1 MRIRLP
7 ILASMLVALALLFA
21 FAGRDASVPIAA
33 AEGDGPVTLTLLH
46 NNDGESSLLPLTN
59 VVDIEG
65 SSTSVAVGGIAAY
78 KAVID
83 REIAQA
89 RASGNAVVNV
99 YAGDSYLASA
109 TFICG
114 RKEGNPLF
122 DAVAQDAI
130 PYDAHILGNHEFDL
144 SPDFLERFIRAFDGQ
159 PFLSANLDFS
169 AEPGFDD
176 LVDADGLI
184 EGAAED
190 GRVLARSMIVI
201 DDVTGARFGIVGATT
216 PSLPVVSIPRK
227 VTVTPDLATTAA
239 AVQAEIDRLLDRG
252 VNKIIFVSHLQGIDY
267 DVQFVGLLS
276 GVDVAVAGGGSDLLQ
291 NPAVDPSLQVVPG
304 ERGEPGGAY
313 PIEVDDA
320 DGRTV
325 YVVTAPGNY
334 KYAGRLDVQFDD
346 SGEVTGIVS
355 ETSYPRPVVPA
366 SDAATAAG
374 FTAAVEKDAALVQS
388 IEAPVIECLAGLA
401 ATRVA
406 TTEVL
411 LDVSRGVRTRG
422 TNAGNLVTD
431 AMLASFDRYAADLG
445 LPARGSANPVI
456 ALQNSGGI
464 RQNAGDV
471 LPVGGVVPGD
481 ISRANTLDV
490 LPFGNGVTVVPGV
503 APADL
508 KAVFEH
514 SVSRYPAASGA
525 FLQVAGISVVYD
537 TSREPGSRVVSLT
550 LGDGAAIVSGG
561 AVAEGAPDV
570 SVVASSFI
578 AAGGDGYDVL
588 GRYPGRVQLPTSY
601 EQSLHDYLAS
611 LGTISAD
618 DARYAPDGPPR
629 IAFREEGQEEAPIA
643 VAEDDDLTFTFD
655 NDAEGWVVDFA
666 DLPADYDQEIYE
678 LAGEHR
684 PLPEGLDGGGIY
696 VQGHNR
702 SDDLFM
708 YLTRQVGGLRPNTAY
723 SVSVSLDLATD
734 VSPGLVGIGGSPGES
749 VFVKAGASAVEPTVQ
764 VDEIG
769 HLRLNIDKGNQSQG
783 GEAMVV
789 LGNIAHPGASR
800 DAYAIKTLTNADAPL
815 TVTTDGEGR
824 LWLIVGTDS
833 GFEGLTTLYYAR
845 IAYTLTEVTPPE
857 VQEPDAPEPA
867 ATGNGLSRSATGG
880 WPAEAWVVVAALGA
894 ILAGAGFFARQSR
907 RRP

>member
-7 ILASMLVALALLFA
+7 ILASMLVAFALLFA
-21 FAGRDASVPIAA
+21 FAGRDASVPVAA

-46 NNDGESSLLPLTN
+46 NNDGESSLLSLTN

-78 KAVID
+78 KAVVE

-144 SPDFLERFIRAFDGQ
+144 TPDFLERFIRAFDGQ

-184 EGAAED
+184 EDAPEE
-190 GRVLARSMIVI
+190 GRVLARSMIVT
-201 DDVTGARFGIVGATT
+201 DEGTGARFGIVGATT
-216 PSLPVVSIPRK
+216 PSLPVVSIPRR
-227 VTVTPDLATTAA
+227 VTVTPDFATTAA

-291 NPAVDPSLQVVPG
+291 NSSVDPSLQVVPG
-304 ERGEPGGAY
+304 ERAEPDGAY
-313 PIEVDDA
+313 PMEVDDA

-334 KYAGRLDVQFDD
+334 KYVGRLDVQFDD

-366 SDAATAAG
+366 SDGATAAG

-431 AMLASFDRYAADLG
+431 AMLASFDRYAGDLG

-508 KAVFEH
+508 KAIFEH

-537 TSREPGSRVVSLT
+537 ASRDPGSRVVSLT
-550 LGDGAAIVSGG
+550 LDDGSAIVSDGV
-561 AVAEGAPDV
+561 VAAGAPAV
-570 SVVASSFI
+570 HVVASSFI

-601 EQSLHDYLAS
+601 EQSLTDYLTS

-629 IAFREEGQEEAPIA
+629 IVFREADQEEAPIA
-643 VAEDDDLTFTFD
+643 LAEDDDDLTFTFD
-655 NDAEGWVVDFA
+655 HDAEGWVVEVA

-678 LAGEHR
+678 LAGGYR
-684 PLPEGLDGGGIY
+684 ALPEGLQGGGIY

-708 YLTRQVGGLRPNTAY
+708 YLKRQVGGLRPNTEYA
-723 SVSVSLDLATD
+723 VSISLDLATN
-734 VSPGLVGIGGSPGES
+734 VPPGLVGIGGSPGES
-749 VFVKAGASAVEPTVQ
+749 VFVKAGASAVEPTTT
-764 VDEIG
+764 VDSIG
-769 HLRLNIDKGNQSQG
+769 HLRMNIDKGNQSRG

-789 LGNIAHPGASR
+789 LGNVAHPDASR
-800 DAYAIKTLTNADAPL
+800 NAYAIKTLTNADAPL
-815 TVTTDGEGR
+815 TVTTDGKGR

-845 IAYTLTEVTPPE
+845 IAYTLTEVAPPE
-857 VQEPDAPEPA
+857 TQAPEAPEPA
-867 ATGNGLSRSATGG
+867 DTGSGLSRSAAGG
-880 WPAEAWVVVAALGA
+880 GMPAAWVAVVLAAGLAVLSFLARGGA
-894 ILAGAGFFARQSR
+894 

>member
-1 MRIRLP
+1 
-7 ILASMLVALALLFA
+7 MLLLRGLALWLA
-21 FAGRDASVPIAA
+21 VVVLAGVPVVA

-78 KAVID
+78 KAVVE

-89 RASGNAVVNV
+89 RASGNAAVNV

-144 SPDFLERFIRAFDGQ
+144 TPDFLERFIRAFDGQ

-184 EGAAED
+184 EDAPED
-190 GRVLARSMIVI
+190 GRVLARSMIVT
-201 DDVTGARFGIVGATT
+201 DDATGARFGLVGATT
-216 PSLPVVSIPRK
+216 PTLSVVSIPRR
-227 VTVTPDLATTAA
+227 VTVTPDFATTAA

-252 VNKIIFVSHLQGIDY
+252 VNRIIFVSHLQGIDY
-267 DVQFVGLLS
+267 DVQFLGLLR

-291 NPAVDPSLQVVPG
+291 SPAVDASLQVVPG
-304 ERGEPGGAY
+304 ERAEAGGAY
-313 PIEVDDA
+313 PMEVDDA

-334 KYAGRLDVQFDD
+334 KYVGRLDVQFDD
-346 SGEVTGIVS
+346 RGEVTGIVG

-366 SDAATAAG
+366 SDAAAAAG

-503 APADL
+503 TPADL
-508 KAVFEH
+508 KAIFEH
-514 SVSRYPAASGA
+514 SASRYPAASGA

-537 TSREPGSRVVSLT
+537 ASREPGSRVVSLT
-550 LGDGAAIVSGG
+550 LDDGAAIVSGG

-578 AAGGDGYDVL
+578 AGGGDGYDVL
-588 GRYPGRVQLPTSY
+588 GRYAGRVQLPTSY
-601 EQSLHDYLAS
+601 EQSLTDYLTS

-629 IAFREEGQEEAPIA
+629 ITFREAGQEEARIA
-643 VAEDDDLTFTFD
+643 LAEDDDDLTFTFD

-678 LAGEHR
+678 LAGGYR
-684 PLPEGLDGGGIY
+684 ALPEGLQGGGIY

-708 YLTRQVGGLRPNTAY
+708 YLKRQVGGLRPNTAY
-723 SVSVSLDLATD
+723 SVSVSLDLATN

-749 VFVKAGASAVEPTVQ
+749 VFVKAGASAIEPASA
-764 VDEIG
+764 VDSIG
-769 HLRLNIDKGNQSQG
+769 HLRMNTDKGNQSRG
-783 GEAMVV
+783 GQDMVV
-789 LGNIAHPGASR
+789 LGNIAHPDASR

-815 TVTTDGEGR
+815 TATTDGEGR

-833 GFEGLTTLYYAR
+833 GFEGLTTLYYSR
-845 IAYTLTEVTPPE
+845 IAYTLAEVTPPE
-857 VQEPDAPEPA
+857 TQAPDAPD
-867 ATGNGLSRSATGG
+867 TGSGLSRPISGG
-880 WPAEAWVVVAALGA
+880 WPAEGWAVAAVMGA
-894 ILAGAGFFARQSR
+894 ILAGAGFFARRSR
-907 RRP
+907 RRS

>member
-1 MRIRLP
+1 
-7 ILASMLVALALLFA
+7 MLLLRGLALWLA
-21 FAGRDASVPIAA
+21 VVVLAGIPVVL
-33 AEGDGPVTLTLLH
+33 AEDDGAVTLTLLH

-99 YAGDSYLASA
+99 YAGDAYLASA

-144 SPDFLERFIRAFDGQ
+144 TPDFLERFIRAFDGQ

-190 GRVLARSMIVI
+190 GRVLARSMIVT
-201 DDVTGARFGIVGATT
+201 DDATGARFGIVGATT
-216 PSLPVVSIPRK
+216 PTLSVVSIPRK
-227 VTVTPDLATTAA
+227 VTVTPDFATTAA

-267 DVQFVGLLS
+267 DVQFLGLLR

-291 NPAVDPSLQVVPG
+291 SPAVDASLQVVPG
-304 ERGEPGGAY
+304 ERAEAGGAY
-313 PIEVDDA
+313 PMEVDDA

-334 KYAGRLDVQFDD
+334 KYVGRLDVQFDD
-346 SGEVTGIVS
+346 SGEVAAIVR

-374 FTAAVEKDAALVQS
+374 FAAAVEKDAGLVQS

-401 ATRVA
+401 ATHVA

-490 LPFGNGVTVVPGV
+490 LPFGNGVTVVPRV

-508 KAVFEH
+508 KAIFEH

-537 TSREPGSRVVSLT
+537 ASRDPGSRVVSLT
-550 LGDGAAIVSGG
+550 LDDGAAIVSGG

-601 EQSLHDYLAS
+601 EQSLHDYLVS

-629 IAFREEGQEEAPIA
+629 IVFREADQEEAPIA
-643 VAEDDDLTFTFD
+643 LAEDDDDLTFTFD
-655 NDAEGWVVDFA
+655 HDAEGWVVDFA

-708 YLTRQVGGLRPNTAY
+708 YLKRQVGGLRPNTAY
-723 SVSVSLDLATD
+723 SVSVSLDLATN
-734 VSPGLVGIGGSPGES
+734 VATGLVGIGGSPGES
-749 VFVKAGASAVEPTVQ
+749 VFVKAGASAIEPATTV
-764 VDEIG
+764 DSIG
-769 HLRLNIDKGNQSQG
+769 HLRMNIDKGNQSRG
-783 GEAMVV
+783 GAAMVV
-789 LGNIAHPGASR
+789 LGNVAHLDASR

-845 IAYTLTEVTPPE
+845 IAYTLTKITPPE
-857 VQEPDAPEPA
+857 VEAPDAPDA
-867 ATGNGLSRSATGG
+867 ADTGSGLSRPISGG
-880 WPAEAWVVVAALGA
+880 WPAEGWAVAAALGA
-894 ILAGAGFFARQSR
+894 ILAGAGFLVRRSR

>member
-1 MRIRLP
+1 MLW
-7 ILASMLVALALLFA
+7 LAVIVLTGVPVVLAE
-21 FAGRDASVPIAA
+21 D
-33 AEGDGPVTLTLLH
+33 DGAVTLTLLH

-59 VVDIEG
+59 VVDIKG
-65 SSTSVAVGGIAAY
+65 SSTSVAVGGIATY
-78 KAVID
+78 KAVIE

-99 YAGDSYLASA
+99 YAGDAYLASA

-122 DAVAQDAI
+122 DAVAQNAI

-144 SPDFLERFIRAFDGQ
+144 TPDFLERFIRAFDGQ

-184 EGAAED
+184 EDAPED

-216 PSLPVVSIPRK
+216 SWLPVVSIPRR
-227 VTVTPDLATTAA
+227 VTVTPDFATTAA
-239 AVQAEIDRLLDRG
+239 AVQAEIDRLFGRG

-267 DVQFVGLLS
+267 DVRFLNLLR
-276 GVDVAVAGGGSDLLQ
+276 GVDVAVVGGGNDYLQ
-291 NPAVDPSLQVVPG
+291 NPSVDAALQTLPG
-304 ERGEPGGAY
+304 ERAEAGGAY
-313 PIEVDDA
+313 PMAVDDA

-334 KYAGRLDVQFDD
+334 KYVGRLDVQFDD
-346 SGEVTGIVS
+346 SGEVTGIVG
-355 ETSYPRPVVPA
+355 EASYPRPVVPA

-431 AMLASFDRYAADLG
+431 AMLASFDRYAAELG

-471 LPVGGVVPGD
+471 LPVGGVIPGD

-508 KAVFEH
+508 KAIFEH

-537 TSREPGSRVVSLT
+537 ASRDPGSRVVSLT
-550 LGDGAAIVSGG
+550 LDDGAAIVSGG
-561 AVAEGAPDV
+561 AVAEGAPTV

-601 EQSLHDYLAS
+601 EQSLTDYLTS

-629 IAFREEGQEEAPIA
+629 IVFREAGQEEEPSAL
-643 VAEDDDLTFTFD
+643 AEDDDDLTFSFD
-655 NDAEGWVVDFA
+655 HDAEGWVVDFA

-678 LAGEHR
+678 LAGGYR
-684 PLPEGLDGGGIY
+684 ALPEGLEGGGIY

-708 YLTRQVGGLRPNTAY
+708 YLKRQVGGLQPNTAY
-723 SVSVSLDLATD
+723 EVSISLDLATN
-734 VSPGLVGIGGSPGES
+734 VPPGLVGIGGSPGES
-749 VFVKAGASAVEPTVQ
+749 VFVKAGASAIEPASTA
-764 VDEIG
+764 DGSG
-769 HLRLNIDKGNQSQG
+769 HLRMNIDKGNQSRG
-783 GEAMVV
+783 GAAMVV
-789 LGNIAHPGASR
+789 LGNIAHPDASR
-800 DAYAIKTLTNADAPL
+800 DAYAIKTLTNADEPL

-833 GFEGLTTLYYAR
+833 GFEGFTTLYYAR

-867 ATGNGLSRSATGG
+867 DTGSGLSRPATGG
-880 WPAEAWVVVAALGA
+880 WPAVWVVVVLAAGLAVLGS
-894 ILAGAGFFARQSR
+894 LAHRRHRGARARGG
-907 RRP
+907 

>member
-1 MRIRLP
+1 
-7 ILASMLVALALLFA
+7 MLLLRGLALWLA
-21 FAGRDASVPIAA
+21 VVVLAGVPVVA
-33 AEGDGPVTLTLLH
+33 AEDDGAVTLTLLH
-46 NNDGESSLLPLTN
+46 NNDGESSLLPLAN

-78 KAVID
+78 KAVVE

-122 DAVAQDAI
+122 DALAQDAI

-144 SPDFLERFIRAFDGQ
+144 TPDFLERFIRAFAGQ

-184 EGAAED
+184 EDAAED
-190 GRVLARSMIVI
+190 GRVLARSMIVT
-201 DDVTGARFGIVGATT
+201 DDATGARFGVVGATT
-216 PSLPVVSIPRK
+216 PTLSVVSIPRK
-227 VTVTPDLATTAA
+227 VAVTPDFATTAA

-291 NPAVDPSLQVVPG
+291 SPSVDASLQVVPG
-304 ERGEPGGAY
+304 ERAEAGGAY
-313 PIEVDDA
+313 PMEVDDA

-334 KYAGRLDVQFDD
+334 KYVGRLDVQFDD
-346 SGEVTGIVS
+346 SGEVAAIVR
-355 ETSYPRPVVPA
+355 ETSSPRPVVPA

-374 FTAAVEKDAALVQS
+374 FAAAVEKDAGLVQS

-431 AMLASFDRYAADLG
+431 AMIASFDRYAADLG
-445 LPARGSANPVI
+445 LPARGSANPVV

-471 LPVGGVVPGD
+471 LPVGGVIPGD

-508 KAVFEH
+508 KAIFEH

-537 TSREPGSRVVSLT
+537 ASRDPGSRVVSLT
-550 LGDGAAIVSGG
+550 LDDGGAIVFGG
-561 AVAEGAPDV
+561 EVAEGAPAV
-570 SVVASSFI
+570 HVVTSSFI
-578 AAGGDGYDVL
+578 AAGGDGYDLL

-601 EQSLHDYLAS
+601 EQSLTDYLTT

-629 IAFREEGQEEAPIA
+629 IAFLEAGREEALLA
-643 VAEDDDLTFTFD
+643 LAEDGEFAFSFD
-655 NDAEGWVVDFA
+655 HDAEGWVVGFA
-666 DLPADYDQEIYE
+666 DLPADYDQEVYE
-678 LAGEHR
+678 LEGGLRQLAGFHA
-684 PLPEGLDGGGIY
+684 GGGIY

-708 YLTRQVGGLRPNTAY
+708 YLKRQVGRLRPNTAY
-723 SVSVSLDLATD
+723 SVSVSLDLLTE
-734 VSPGLVGIGGSPGES
+734 VRPGLVGIGGSPGES
-749 VFVKAGASAVEPTVQ
+749 VFVKAGASPVEPTAQ
-764 VDEIG
+764 VDDTG
-769 HLRLNIDKGNQSQG
+769 HLRMNIDKGNQSRG

-789 LGNIAHPGASR
+789 LGNVAHPDAMR
-800 DAYAIKTLTNADAPL
+800 DYPVIKTLTNADAPL
-815 TVTTDGEGR
+815 TVTTDAEGR

-845 IAYTLTEVTPPE
+845 IAYTLTEVTSPE
-857 VQEPDAPEPA
+857 TQAPDAPEPA
-867 ATGNGLSRSATGG
+867 DTGSGAPAGGGMSAV
-880 WPAEAWVVVAALGA
+880 WVVLVLAAGLAVLSFLARGGA
-894 ILAGAGFFARQSR
+894 

>member
-1 MRIRLP
+1 M
-7 ILASMLVALALLFA
+7 V
-21 FAGRDASVPIAA
+21 AGRDASIPTAA
-33 AEGDGPVTLTLLH
+33 AEDDGAVTLTLLH
-46 NNDGESSLLPLTN
+46 NNDGESSLLPLIN
-59 VVDIEG
+59 AVEIEG
-65 SSTSVAVGGIAAY
+65 STTSVAVGGIAAY

-99 YAGDSYLASA
+99 YAGDAYLASA

-169 AEPGFDD
+169 AEPGFAD

-184 EGAAED
+184 EDAAED
-190 GRVLARSMIVI
+190 GRVLARSMIVT
-201 DDVTGARFGIVGATT
+201 DDATGARFGIVGATT
-216 PSLPVVSIPRK
+216 PTLPVVSIPRN
-227 VTVTPDLATTAA
+227 VTVTPDFATTAA

-267 DVQFVGLLS
+267 DVQFLGLLS
-276 GVDVAVAGGGSDLLQ
+276 GVDVAVAGGGNDLLQ
-291 NPAVDPSLQVVPG
+291 NPSVHAALQVVPG
-304 ERGEPGGAY
+304 ERAEPAGAY
-313 PIEVDDA
+313 PMEVDDA

-334 KYAGRLDVQFDD
+334 KYVGRLDVQFDD
-346 SGEVTGIVS
+346 EGEVAGIDH

-366 SDAATAAG
+366 ADEPAAAG
-374 FTAAVEKDAALVQS
+374 FAAAVEKDPALVQS
-388 IEAPVIECLAGLA
+388 IEPPVIECLAGLA

-406 TTEVL
+406 TTEVP

-471 LPVGGVVPGD
+471 LPVGGAVPGD

-503 APADL
+503 SPADL

-537 TSREPGSRVVSLT
+537 ASRDPGSRVVSLT
-550 LGDGAAIVSGG
+550 LDDGAAIVSGG
-561 AVAEGAPDV
+561 VVAEGAPTV
-570 SVVASSFI
+570 MVVASSFI

-601 EQSLHDYLAS
+601 EQSLHDYLVS
-611 LGTISAD
+611 LGTVSAE
-618 DARYAPDGPPR
+618 DARYASDGPPR
-629 IAFREEGQEEAPIA
+629 ITFQQEGEGEAPLA
-643 VAEDDDLTFTFD
+643 LAEDDGEFAFTFD
-655 NDAEGWVVDFA
+655 HDADGWEVDFA

-678 LAGEHR
+678 LAGGYR

-708 YLTRQVGGLRPNTAY
+708 YLKRQVGGLRPNTAY
-723 SVSVSLDLATD
+723 AVSVSLDLATNIP
-734 VSPGLVGIGGSPGES
+734 PGLVGIGGAPGES
-749 VFVKAGASAVEPTVQ
+749 VFVKAGAAPVEPAAN
-764 VDEIG
+764 VDDSG
-769 HLRLNIDKGNQSQG
+769 HRRMNIDKGNQARG
-783 GEAMVV
+783 GADMVV
-789 LGNIAHPGASR
+789 LGNIAHPDASR
-800 DAYAIKTLTNADAPL
+800 DAYAIKTLTNVDAPL
-815 TVTTDGEGR
+815 TAMTDGEGR

-845 IAYTLTEVTPPE
+845 ISFTLTEVQPPD
-857 VQEPDAPEPA
+857 PPEPA
-867 ATGNGLSRSATGG
+867 DTGSGLSRSVSGG
-880 WPAEAWVVVAALGA
+880 WPSEGWVVVVALGA
-894 ILAGAGFFARQSR
+894 VLAGAWLLARRSW